1 VMYAGRTAEYGPAG
15 EIFSAPQHPYAWGLL
30 GSMPRLDRERTDR
43 LLPIKGTP
51 PSLINVPTGCAFHPR
66 CAYPK
71 LNGNRCYDEVPELRE
86 VDGKHTVSCHLSAED
101 RLRLWDT
108 EIRPNL

>member
-1 VMYAGRTAEYGPAG
+1 
-15 EIFSAPQHPYAWGLL
+15 
-30 GSMPRLDRERTDR
+30 
-43 LLPIKGTP
+43 
-51 PSLINVPTGCAFHPR
+51 
-66 CAYPK
+66 
-71 LNGNRCYDEVPELRE
+71 